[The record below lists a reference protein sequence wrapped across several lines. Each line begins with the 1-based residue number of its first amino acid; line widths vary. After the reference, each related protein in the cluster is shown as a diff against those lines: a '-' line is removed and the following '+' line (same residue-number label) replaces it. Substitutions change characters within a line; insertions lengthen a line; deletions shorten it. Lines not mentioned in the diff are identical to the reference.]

1 MKRIIFLFAI
11 TGVLAFFSGCEE
23 VVKEPLFK
31 DSIAPGPIS
40 SPQVLNLP
48 GAAMISYSLPNDD
61 DLLYVKAEYTLA
73 NGVKVESKS
82 SNYINSLLVEG
93 FGDTNEKTVTLTAV
107 DRSENE
113 STPVTVKVNPELPDV
128 HSVRNTIEMIADF
141 GGVQYRWKN
150 ENNAPLAFKILA
162 TDSTGVLS
170 EVETV
175 FSGVTEGLYTVRG
188 FAPEEK
194 EFAIVVRDRW
204 DNYSDTIKMVVTPLF
219 EEQLDKEKFEQLEL
233 DNDVPSGWN
242 AWEGKYEYSFDN
254 DINTFNH
261 TYAGDDGWP
270 QIWSVDLGVV
280 ARLSR
285 FNLVQRQTFF
295 YRHGNFRLFDVY
307 GRKDTPSQDGDL
319 SEWIPLRVAAPP
331 YNNGCVS
338 VMPSQQGGTAAEDQ
352 EHFEKGDEFSFT
364 LDDPE
369 IRYIRLVVNE
379 TWGLT
384 GFSHFAEITFW
395 GQVVEEL

>member
-1 MKRIIFLFAI
+1 MKKLIFLFAI

-23 VVKEPLFK
+23 IVKEPLFK
-31 DSIAPGPIS
+31 DSVAPGPVTNAT
-40 SPQVLNLP
+40 VLNLP
-48 GAAMISYSLPNDD
+48 GSAMISYNLPNDD

-73 NGVKVESKS
+73 SGMKVESKS
-82 SNYINSLLVEG
+82 SNYINSILVEG
-93 FGDTNEKTVTLTAV
+93 FGDTTEKTITLTAV
-107 DRSENE
+107 DRSENQ

-128 HSVRNTIEMIADF
+128 HSVKNTIEMIADF

-175 FSGVTEGLYTVRG
+175 FSGVTDGMYTVRG
-188 FAPEEK
+188 FEPEEK

-204 DNYSDTIKMVVTPLF
+204 DNYSDTAKATVVPLF
-219 EEQLDKEKFEQLEL
+219 EEQLDKSLFEQVQL
-233 DNDVPSGWN
+233 DNDAPSGWN
-242 AWEGKYEYSFDN
+242 AWEGKYEFSFDN
-254 DINTFNH
+254 DVNTFNH
-261 TYAGDDGWP
+261 TYAGSDGWP
-270 QIWSVDLGVV
+270 QIWTVDLGVV

-285 FNLVQRQTFF
+285 FNLVQRQNFF
-295 YRHGNFRLFDVY
+295 YAHGNFRLFDVY
-307 GRKDTPSQDGDL
+307 GAKEIPGQDGNLED
-319 SEWIPLRVAAPP
+319 WVPLRVAAPP
-331 YNNGCVS
+331 YNNGCIS
-338 VMPSQQGGTAAEDQ
+338 IRPSQLGGTAAEDQ
-352 EHFEKGDEFSFT
+352 DHFEKGDEFSFT

-369 IRYIRLVVNE
+369 IRYVRLVVNE

-395 GQVVEEL
+395 GQVIEE